1 MNKYVN
7 IDARNLI
14 MLEGDT
20 AEDVEGL
27 VCNTRKTTYM
37 FDTKKEM
44 NNYLFKRVKK
54 EKEEEERDKG
64 IHVHKFSAIYYH
76 ASLA

>member
-1 MNKYVN
+1 
-7 IDARNLI
+7 

-44 NNYLFKRVKK
+44 NSYLFRRVKK

-64 IHVHKFSAIYYH
+64 IHVHKFSDFYYH
-76 ASLA
+76 TTNGLKLEYLGNVTN